1 MFPFISHATFYFVYF
16 ATLGLFLPFWSVY
29 LRDRGL
35 SHFEVALLISAS
47 LAVKVV
53 ALILWGWVADKKYGR
68 LSVIRWGA
76 FFTWFVFLLVFLKM
90 SFYGLFAV
98 MASFWFF
105 WNAILAQF
113 EVLVLRL
120 LQKKHAETKYSRIRL
135 WGSIGFFLTVLWG
148 GAIIEWINIKHFPY
162 LILFGTFSIWIASL
176 SISESG
182 VSKSDVSNLGEKNSA
197 AEPVIKNILPRS
209 TKKNR
214 LFLFLLAAFLMQVAY
229 GPYYTFFS
237 LYLME
242 HYYSL
247 SDIGSIWALGVFA
260 EIIFFIFLP
269 KFCHKI
275 SHLHWMQIGLLA
287 GAIRWVIIQE
297 GVENIGWL
305 VFAQAFHALNFGAF
319 HVGAINWVNEHFS
332 EGMKGRGQA
341 IYSAFTYGLGGAVG
355 AYIAGVIWDA
365 ALINYLYLF
374 SSVMCLLG
382 LLVSIKL
389 SNKTHIL

>member
-176 SISESG
+176 SIS
-182 VSKSDVSNLGEKNSA
+182 
-197 AEPVIKNILPRS
+197 
-209 TKKNR
+209 
-214 LFLFLLAAFLMQVAY
+214 
-229 GPYYTFFS
+229 
-237 LYLME
+237 
-242 HYYSL
+242 
-247 SDIGSIWALGVFA
+247 
-260 EIIFFIFLP
+260 
-269 KFCHKI
+269 
-275 SHLHWMQIGLLA
+275 
-287 GAIRWVIIQE
+287 
-297 GVENIGWL
+297 
-305 VFAQAFHALNFGAF
+305 
-319 HVGAINWVNEHFS
+319 
-332 EGMKGRGQA
+332 
-341 IYSAFTYGLGGAVG
+341 
-355 AYIAGVIWDA
+355 
-365 ALINYLYLF
+365 
-374 SSVMCLLG
+374 
-382 LLVSIKL
+382 
-389 SNKTHIL
+389 